1 MTIRKSADIAG
12 GNVLRADVRQVLLEA
27 LQMLCQKCGVRRA
40 QTIVTSCDGVQC
52 YELHL
57 CLQCQKGISGF
68 PTPDEQKKVVE
79 PAMADAEAKGF
90 DTESISNGLGIEA
103 EEIRRVLRGEGVSDP
118 AVWEVIK
125 KHLRTD

>member
-1 MTIRKSADIAG
+1 
-12 GNVLRADVRQVLLEA
+12 
-27 LQMLCQKCGVRRA
+27 MLCQKCGVREA
-40 QTIVTSCDGVQC
+40 QRIITSCNGLEC

-57 CLQCQKGISGF
+57 CLECEKTSTSL
-68 PTPDEQKKVVE
+68 PTAEEQKKVVE